1 MKGESASEKDSER
14 DREREQEQEQE
25 QEQELKQTVTHG
37 STLRRRLR
45 SASHPKKKVY
55 FLKKDQ
61 HMHVPQTFVSAC
73 STAGGTC
80 TCIVYLLKVYGI

>member
-1 MKGESASEKDSER
+1 VRKTANKTESESESKSESK
-14 DREREQEQEQE
+14 
-25 QEQELKQTVTHG
+25 QELKQTVTYG

-80 TCIVYLLKVYGI
+80 TCIVYLL